1 MLDESSWLPL
11 AKELQRGQ
19 KQRVNH
25 TCKADRSMIINAG
38 DNGWSAYC
46 FRCGSGFHPY
56 PTPSLAERLE
66 RLAVQREADDHA
78 KSSVVLP
85 SPALHDV
92 TQWPSDASVW
102 LYKAG
107 FPIPE
112 INKHGWYWS
121 ERLHR
126 VILPVKQNNV
136 PVFWQGRNVHD
147 DYRPKYLAPE
157 ADRSRIAAEY
167 DSSIGMLVLTEDI
180 LSAAK
185 VSRQFNA
192 WSILGTK
199 LPEPLMHRLVLG
211 RRPVVV
217 WLDPDKAGMDG
228 MNKIVNT
235 LRSFNVQ
242 CTGLVSRADP
252 KLLCNQEISDAIKE
266 VTV

>member
-1 MLDESSWLPL
+1 MLEESSWLPL

-66 RLAVQREADDHA
+66 RLALRREADDKA

-92 TQWPSDASVW
+92 TQWPSKASVW

-112 INKHGWYWS
+112 INKHGWYWCES
-121 ERLHR
+121 LHR

-167 DSSIGMLVLTEDI
+167 DAGTGLLVLTEDI

-217 WLDPDKAGMDG
+217 WLDPDKARMEG

-235 LRSFNVQ
+235 LRSFDVQ

-252 KLLCNQEISDAIKE
+252 KLLCNQEIKDALASIQM
-266 VTV
+266 